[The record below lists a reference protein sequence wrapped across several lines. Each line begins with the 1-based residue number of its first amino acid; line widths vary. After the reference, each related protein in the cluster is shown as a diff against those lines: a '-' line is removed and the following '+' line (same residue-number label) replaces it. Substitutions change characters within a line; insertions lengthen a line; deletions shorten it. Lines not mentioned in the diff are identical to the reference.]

1 MKTGLGS
8 ALQAPLGVAMGQIAA
23 MYGYRPPQP
32 PVNPQ
37 PTTKHHDD
45 ASSCNLDDDDDDA
58 ADNDNTLAANFTPT
72 FV

>member
-23 MYGYRPPQP
+23 MYGYRPPLP

-37 PTTKHHDD
+37 PITKQPDD
-45 ASSCNLDDDDDDA
+45 ASSCNFDDDDDA
-58 ADNDNTLAANFTPT
+58 VDDDNTVATTFTPT